1 MKKMLILLSAIILFA
16 SACSNKSQAENL
28 IDYVP
33 ADADGIVAIDAER
46 LLKLPFLKSQRKD
59 NAKFDDGWKKFESE
73 LKSYGLTTND
83 LPSKAMIFFKVEA
96 GTQNAAILAL
106 TKITEA
112 KLISLLKANSK
123 TVSFVEKT
131 IAERKAYVITHKD
144 KKNDKVLVT
153 YIKTNLVLICDNDKA
168 EQFCKSVGKTKN
180 AKLIAANKKA
190 DPKALLN
197 IIYTKGA
204 KTAPPVAPAPGMPP
218 AGGPADSIKSA
229 VIALDLV
236 GKEQKD
242 INLKADLDCTDLQ
255 AAAQMA
261 MQLKTVVM
269 IMTMQFAKDVA
280 LSQSVTEAIK
290 INQKDNN
297 IKINISISESLLEK
311 IKTTMEEN
319 KKQVLAK
326 RTAQVPVKTV
336 PVTLSP
342 KKVKK

>member
-33 ADADGIVAIDAER
+33 ADANGIIAIDAER
-46 LLKLPFLKSQRKD
+46 LINLPFLKSQRENNAEFD
-59 NAKFDDGWKKFESE
+59 NGWKKFESE
-73 LKSYGLTTND
+73 LKDYGLTTND
-83 LPSKAMIFFKVEA
+83 LPSKAVVFFKVDA
-96 GTQNAAILAL
+96 GTQNAAILAI

-144 KKNDKVLVT
+144 KKNDQVLIT
-153 YIKTNLVLICDNDKA
+153 YIKTNLVLICDDDKA
-168 EQFCKSVGKTKN
+168 EQFCKSVGKIKN
-180 AKLIAANKKA
+180 TRLIAANKKA

-197 IIYTKGA
+197 IIYTKEA
-204 KTAPPVAPAPGMPP
+204 KTAPPAAPAPGMPP
-218 AGGPADSIKSA
+218 VGGLTDSITSA
-229 VIALDLV
+229 VIALNLI

-242 INLKADLDCTDLQ
+242 INLKADLEYTDPQ
-255 AAAQMA
+255 AASQMA
-261 MQLKTVVM
+261 MQLKTGVM
-269 IMTMQFAKDVA
+269 IMTMQFAKDA
-280 LSQSVTEAIK
+280 TLSKSVTEAIK
-290 INQKDNN
+290 INQKDKN

-311 IKTTMEEN
+311 IKTTMEGN

-326 RTAQVPVKTV
+326 RTAPVK
-336 PVTLSP
+336 LSP
-342 KKVKK
+342 KQVSK